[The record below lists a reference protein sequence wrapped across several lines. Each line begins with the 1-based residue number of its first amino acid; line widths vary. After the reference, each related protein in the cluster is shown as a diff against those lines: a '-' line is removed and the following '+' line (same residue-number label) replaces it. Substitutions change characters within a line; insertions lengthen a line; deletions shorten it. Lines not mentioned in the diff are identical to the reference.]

1 MLGRR
6 TIPNFLDLDRTLP
19 GESEETTYPEDA
31 AHWIAV
37 YTELLDT
44 THQLIA
50 NIRELMERQP
60 QDVQDKLERTD
71 LRLLELQA
79 QRFERRIAV
88 WRAKLHR
95 VAS

>member
-1 MLGRR
+1 MLGPR
-6 TIPNFLDLDRTLP
+6 TNPRFPDLDRTLP
-19 GESEETTYPEDA
+19 GESEETKDPEDA

-88 WRAKLHR
+88 WRAKLHQ

>member
-1 MLGRR
+1 MHAR
-6 TIPNFLDLDRTLP
+6 PLP
-19 GESEETTYPEDA
+19 GESEETIYPDDP

-37 YTELLDT
+37 YTELLAA

-71 LRLLELQA
+71 VRILELRA
-79 QRFERRIAV
+79 QGFERRIAF
-88 WRAKLHR
+88 WRTKLHT

>member
-1 MLGRR
+1 MLGPG
-6 TIPNFLDLDRTLP
+6 PNALFLDLDRPLP
-19 GESEETTYPEDA
+19 GESEETKYPEDA

-37 YTELLDT
+37 YTELLDS

-60 QDVQDKLERTD
+60 QDLQDRLERTD
-71 LRLLELQA
+71 VRLLELQA
-79 QRFERRIAV
+79 QRFQRRIAF
-88 WRAKLHR
+88 WRAKLHS